1 MSNDEI
7 KKNQFHKKNVE
18 KKKTKKGWYF
28 KLVTRVNKPGLP
40 YKKEETK
47 KIKK

>member
-7 KKNQFHKKNVE
+7 KKEINFIKKMLR
-18 KKKTKKGWYF
+18 KKTKKGWYF